1 MSTGG
6 LHRLKSMLKQLSAS
20 ERKIAEFILDH
31 PEEVI
36 HMTATELGKRTQ
48 TSGATVVRL
57 SKSLQLNGFQDLKMK
72 IAGDLAKPV
81 DQGYR
86 DIKPE
91 EPIELIIQKITS
103 NTIQSLR
110 DTAEI
115 IDKREL
121 KTAVQVLLQAKNV
134 HFFGIGASHII
145 ALDAQQKWLRIN
157 RGATAFTDAHLV
169 ATQIANAEPS
179 DIVFAISFS
188 GETPE
193 VVKILRLAKMNGV
206 KTISLTRYGSST
218 VANLAETR
226 LYTSF
231 SKEAPFRSGATSS
244 RIAQLH
250 MIDIL
255 FLAIASAQYD
265 KIVDSLDKTR
275 KATRWLKE
283 NN

>member
-1 MSTGG
+1 MSGGG
-6 LHRLKSMLKQLSAS
+6 LHRLQSMLNQLSAS
-20 ERKIAEFILDH
+20 ERKIAEYILAH
-31 PEEVI
+31 PEKAI
-36 HMTATELGKRTQ
+36 HMTATELGKYTQ

-86 DIKPE
+86 DIKPK
-91 EPIELIIQKITS
+91 EPMDLIIQKITS

-110 DTAEI
+110 DTVEI
-115 IDKREL
+115 IEQKEL
-121 KTAVQVLLQAKNV
+121 KKAVQVLLQAKNV

-157 RGATAFTDAHLV
+157 RGATAFADAHLV
-169 ATQIANAEPS
+169 ATQIANAEQN
-179 DIVFAISFS
+179 DVVFAISFS

-193 VVKILRLAKMNGV
+193 VIKILRLAKMNGV
-206 KTISLTRYGSST
+206 RTISLTKYGSSA

-226 LYTSF
+226 LHTSF
-231 SKEAPFRSGATSS
+231 SAEAPFRSGATSS

-250 MIDIL
+250 IIDIL
-255 FLAIASAQYD
+255 FLAIASTRYD
-265 KIVDSLDKTR
+265 QIVESLDKTR

>member
-6 LHRLKSMLKQLSAS
+6 LYRLKSMLNQLSTS
-20 ERKIAEFILDH
+20 ERRIAEFVLIH

-36 HMTATELGKRTQ
+36 HMTAIELGKRTQ

-91 EPIELIIQKITS
+91 ESVELIIQKITS

-110 DTAEI
+110 DTVEI

-121 KTAVQVLLQAKNV
+121 KRAIQVLLQAENV

-157 RGATAFTDAHLV
+157 RGSTAFTDSHLV
-169 ATQIANAEPS
+169 ATQIANAKPG
-179 DIVFAISFS
+179 DVAFAVSFS

-193 VVKILRLAKMNGV
+193 VIKILRLAKMNGI
-206 KTISLTRYGSST
+206 KTISLTKYGSST
-218 VANLAETR
+218 VANLAEIR

-250 MIDIL
+250 IIDIL

-265 KIVDSLDKTR
+265 EIVDSLDKTR
-275 KATRWLKE
+275 KATSWLKE

>member
-6 LHRLKSMLKQLSAS
+6 LHRLKSMLNQLSAS
-20 ERKIAEFILDH
+20 ERKIAEFILAH

-36 HMTATELGKRTQ
+36 HMTAIELGKRTQ

-86 DIKPE
+86 DIRPE

-115 IDKREL
+115 IDNREL
-121 KTAVQVLLQAKNV
+121 KTAVQALLHAKNV

-157 RGATAFTDAHLV
+157 RGATAFTDTHLV

-193 VVKILRLAKMNGV
+193 VVKILRLAQINEV
-206 KTISLTRYGSST
+206 KTISLTKYGPST